1 MNDFTFQNPT
11 KIIFGKTSMAHL
23 RSEVET
29 IGKKVL
35 LTYGGG
41 SIKKNGLYTKI
52 IKNLEGFEI
61 KEFGGIEPNPR
72 VETIRKAVKDCRDFD
87 PDLIVA
93 VGGGSVVDGSKL
105 LAASLHYDG
114 DPWDFLVD
122 LKAEPKRYVP
132 LAVILTLSATGSEMN
147 SGAVITKW
155 ETNEKPFFT
164 REAVYP
170 KFSILDPQNTYS
182 VPKDQTA
189 YGVIDAYSHV
199 LEQYINT
206 TKDTPL
212 QDRFSEAILLTL
224 IENGE
229 IALKDP
235 TNYEARANIM
245 ISATMALNGVI
256 AMGVGEDW
264 ATHVIEHEFS
274 AFYDIPHGAGLAII
288 TPRWMQAVK
297 TQKADKLAQ
306 YGERVWKLTGTKE
319 RIVEGAIKKT
329 HDFFKSLGIK
339 MSFTEWQI
347 DDRHFKKMLNRF
359 AQTKLGEIPLSELQL
374 QSILTNSLT
383 TQY

>member
-1 MNDFTFQNPT
+1 
-11 KIIFGKTSMAHL
+11 
-23 RSEVET
+23 
-29 IGKKVL
+29 
-35 LTYGGG
+35 
-41 SIKKNGLYTKI
+41 
-52 IKNLEGFEI
+52 
-61 KEFGGIEPNPR
+61 
-72 VETIRKAVKDCRDFD
+72 
-87 PDLIVA
+87 LIVA

-122 LKAEPKRYVP
+122 LKAEPRRYVP

-164 REAVYP
+164 RDETYP

-319 RIVEGAIKKT
+319 HIVEGAIKKT

-339 MSFTEWQI
+339 MSFAEWQI
-347 DDRHFKKMLNRF
+347 DDKHFKKMLNRF